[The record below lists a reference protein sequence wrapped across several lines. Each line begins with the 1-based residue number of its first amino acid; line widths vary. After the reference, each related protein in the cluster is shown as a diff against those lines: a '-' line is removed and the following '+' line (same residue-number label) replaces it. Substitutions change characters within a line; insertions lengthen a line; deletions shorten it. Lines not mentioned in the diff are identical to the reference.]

1 MPLLHIATT
10 WPDRS
15 NDDASLSLS
24 LHHCDASPQSVKK
37 ESPSFVAYLL
47 LSGVGGGGGGGG
59 GRRYSVGAGGDL
71 IAAAAATWTQK
82 SPPA

>member
-59 GRRYSVGAGGDL
+59 RRYSVGAGGDL